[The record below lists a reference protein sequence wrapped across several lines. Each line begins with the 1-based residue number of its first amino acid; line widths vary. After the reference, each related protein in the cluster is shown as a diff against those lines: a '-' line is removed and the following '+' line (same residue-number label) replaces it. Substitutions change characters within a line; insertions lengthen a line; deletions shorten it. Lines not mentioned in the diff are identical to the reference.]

1 MKVLIFGGSGR
12 LGTTIDKYCKKKS
25 IKSIKVGNKNKGDI
39 KINFKKNNIEKLIL
53 NQKPTI
59 IINCIALTDV
69 DKCDCDIQKAYSANV
84 KTIGDITRSIKK
96 TNFNCKLVHIS
107 TDQVY
112 NSLEKK
118 EENFESDIN
127 LNNIYSITKYMG
139 ELEAR
144 KYNKSLIIRTNFF
157 GNSYLRNKPTYTDY
171 IKKKLQERKKI
182 NVASNI
188 YFNPIHLDFLIEN
201 IFYLLKKNYYGTFNI
216 GSKDCISKYSFAVKI
231 AKKYKLN
238 KNYIV
243 KYQSNFHIN
252 NRPLGTYMST
262 IKFKKTTKI
271 NLPSIN
277 DGILLLK

>member
-12 LGTTIDKYCKKKS
+12 LGFAINKYCEKKS
-25 IKSIKVGNKNKGDI
+25 IRSIKVGNKNKGDI
-39 KINFKKNNIEKLIL
+39 KINFGKNNIEKLIL

-69 DKCDCDIQKAYSANV
+69 DKCNYDVQKAYTANV
-84 KTIGDITRSIKK
+84 QTIGDITRSIKK
-96 TNFNCKLVHIS
+96 TNINCKLVHVS

-118 EENFESDIN
+118 EENFEPNIN

-157 GNSYLRNKPTYTDY
+157 GNSYLKNKPTYSDY
-171 IKKKLQERKKI
+171 IKRKLQERKKI
-182 NVASNI
+182 NVANNI

-201 IFYLLKKNYYGTFNI
+201 IFYLLKKNYFGTFNI
-216 GSKDCISKYSFAVKI
+216 GSKDCISKYSFAKKI

-238 KNYIV
+238 ENYII

-252 NRPLGTYMST
+252 KRPLGTYMST
-262 IKFKKTTKI
+262 TKFKKTTKI

-277 DGILLLK
+277 DGILLLS